1 MEEINGKI
9 KLNPIEQTA
18 LWWTYAIK
26 FKAKEINRTICN
38 TDEKRIFAKIFSK
51 YSAIDWRN
59 LYLKLVERITEEAS
73 VYTYKDEDDCFKQDT
88 APGGHDIINSILKEV
103 TKKDIPDISLTL
115 EIYKDFVT
123 TTYEYYT
130 EVLYKSCGI
139 KYLPEYYRKEFNYIL
154 TGNQQELDFYYLIVA
169 LIVKLHKLNKD
180 FSSMEELKS
189 KFCEEYMK
197 LNDITDYIYM
207 HNIFEKAISL
217 ANDNKIIIGSAWGS
231 FFFTQYTKEDINGI
245 KEYMPTANHYASI
258 ILGISENKPKVKKTS
273 KRRK

>member
-1 MEEINGKI
+1 M
-9 KLNPIEQTA
+9 
-18 LWWTYAIK
+18 
-26 FKAKEINRTICN
+26 
-38 TDEKRIFAKIFSK
+38 
-51 YSAIDWRN
+51 
-59 LYLKLVERITEEAS
+59 YLKLVERITE
-73 VYTYKDEDDCFKQDT
+73 YTNTNEDNSFEQDSM
-88 APGGHDIINSILKEV
+88 PGGHDIINSILKEV

-123 TTYEYYT
+123 TTQEYYT
-130 EVLYKSCGI
+130 EIMYKDCCW
-139 KYLPEYYRKEFNYIL
+139 KELPDYYRKEFNYIL

-189 KFCEEYMK
+189 KFCKEYMK
-197 LNDITDYIYM
+197 LNNINDYIYM

-245 KEYMPTANHYASI
+245 KEYMPTANHYANI
-258 ILGISENKPKVKKTS
+258 ILGISEDKPKVKKQV
-273 KRRK
+273 KEEKKND